1 MRRFLPVLSL
11 VLSAV
16 LTPACAIGS
25 IGGGST
31 DGSGDAG
38 PSAVPTGSGS
48 ANDPNRLVSIAI
60 TIDGYRQT
68 KVVLP
73 LGQTVA
79 MGLTARSA
87 SGGSVPV
94 NATAVRWEVSNN
106 TLALQTSSDG
116 FKKLTAS
123 TDWFDMPEP
132 RSVEPTATVTAYYG
146 TLTATLNTTNVIN
159 ATGDWTATLDIG
171 KKQEL
176 SLSQSARIVIDSRT
190 GYAGVIDGDALT
202 ITFGGASLSARFTSR
217 VRAFGV
223 YDGFGASGTF
233 VCDRNM

>member
-1 MRRFLPVLSL
+1 MRRCFLTFGFLSVCML
-11 VLSAV
+11 G
-16 LTPACAIGS
+16 CAIGS
-25 IGGGST
+25 HGGGSS
-31 DGSGDAG
+31 DGPADAG
-38 PSAVPTGSGS
+38 PAAGPRGDGSS
-48 ANDPNRLVSIAI
+48 DDPNRLVLIAI
-60 TIDGYRQT
+60 TIGGYRQT

-87 SGGSVPV
+87 SGATVPV
-94 NATAVRWEVSNN
+94 NAAAVRWEISNN
-106 TLALQTSSDG
+106 TLALQTSNDG

-146 TLTATLNTTNVIN
+146 TLTATLVTTNVIN
-159 ATGDWTATLDIG
+159 VIGDWTATLDIG

-176 SLSQSARIVIDSRT
+176 SLSQSERTIIDART

-202 ITFGGASLSARFTSR
+202 ITFGGASLSAKFTSR
-217 VRAFGV
+217 VHAFGV